1 MRFAVACESSADV
14 VNVMERM
21 SDEDDSDTATPVVS
35 SQVTEIKSQDIDD
48 RRDDAGLPLRRVA
61 R

>member
-1 MRFAVACESSADV
+1 MRFAVACESSADE

-35 SQVTEIKSQDIDD
+35 SQVTGQVS
-48 RRDDAGLPLRRVA
+48 GH
-61 R
+61 